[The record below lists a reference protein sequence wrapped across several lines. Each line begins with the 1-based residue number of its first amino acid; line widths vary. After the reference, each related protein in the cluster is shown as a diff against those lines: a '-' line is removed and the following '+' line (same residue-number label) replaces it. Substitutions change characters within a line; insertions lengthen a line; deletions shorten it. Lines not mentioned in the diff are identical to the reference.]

1 MKKVIRQFY
10 SSEKGDIIIHS
21 SKKKLRI
28 TQPELDKVEYP
39 FLLSAVEEGN
49 EYLACK
55 ITMYFAHDK
64 NITKLIEKMHKAI
77 S

>member
-1 MKKVIRQFY
+1 MKKVIVCQFY

-28 TQPELDKVEYP
+28 AQPELDKVEYH

-49 EYLACK
+49 E
-55 ITMYFAHDK
+55 YFAHDK